1 MWASIKVLAILSF
14 IILLINAALA
24 GERECIK
31 NEKGVRIG
39 CTTDYG
45 SYIDQYDA
53 RGKRLGRY
61 YKGSDRTT
69 TPTGKSIGPGNQL
82 QRLLPLEKEENGR

>member
-1 MWASIKVLAILSF
+1 MWASIKVLAMFSF
-14 IILLINAALA
+14 IILVINAALA

-31 NEKGVRIG
+31 NEKGARIG
-39 CTTDYG
+39 CTIDYG
-45 SYIDQYDA
+45 SYIDQYDE

-69 TPTGKSIGPGNQL
+69 TPTGESIGCGNQL
-82 QRLLPLEKEENGR
+82 QRLLLPLEKE

>member
-1 MWASIKVLAILSF
+1 MWASIKALAILSS

-24 GERECIK
+24 GERKCIK

-53 RGKRLGRY
+53 RGKRLVR
-61 YKGSDRTT
+61 KV
-69 TPTGKSIGPGNQL
+69 L
-82 QRLLPLEKEENGR
+82 QRI